1 MKQKILPVLIFLMLT
16 VGFLT
21 GCENEPPNPQAV
33 TMNFVTVAEATGINE
48 EIKKHTEE
56 INQVFSEEMK
66 ALSINYRN
74 EIKAKRNSFGDNPS
88 EEDEQ
93 DIKIL
98 EGRLNKQF
106 IEFRKEGQAINTEAI
121 TAIRQAYRDD
131 IMSAAQMIALE
142 HGASIILKA
151 MGVIW
156 SDSSVD
162 ITVEVIEKTS
172 DGIDPQPADPV
183 ATDI

>member
-1 MKQKILPVLIFLMLT
+1 MKQKTLSVLIFLMLT
-16 VGFLT
+16 ATFLT
-21 GCENEPPNPQAV
+21 GCEDEPPKPQAV
-33 TMNFVTVAEATGINE
+33 TMNMVTVTEATGISE

-56 INQVFSEEMK
+56 INQLFSEEMK
-66 ALSINYRN
+66 ALSIDYRN

-93 DIKIL
+93 EIKTL
-98 EGRLNKQF
+98 EGQLNKQF
-106 IEFRKEGQAINTEAI
+106 IEFRKEGRAINTEAI
-121 TAIRQAYRDD
+121 IAIRQAYLDD

-142 HGASIILKA
+142 HGASIILGAKR
-151 MGVIW
+151 VIW

-162 ITVEVIEKTS
+162 ITDEVIEQMS

-183 ATDI
+183 ATDL